1 VEFFTSFGFDE
12 ALGELA
18 QAAETAGYAG
28 VTSADHVFFPEQMKS
43 RYPYSP
49 DGSVYWSGRDPWPD
63 PWVLVGAM
71 SMVTTRLRF
80 ITSVYILPLRHPF
93 IVAKAVGT
101 AAALSKN
108 RVILGGGIGWMR
120 DEFDQLG
127 ADFTTR
133 GARTEEIVDVM
144 RLLWTGEMVEYH
156 GTYFDFDRVQMSPA
170 PTAPVP
176 IYLGGESDK
185 ALRRAARVADGYIS
199 VPHTPAET
207 EELIGRLTALR
218 AEYGRDKAPF
228 EFVLIDPV
236 PASLDHYQELEHLGV
251 HGIIMGPP
259 VAPDASLAAHL
270 DALAH
275 FGDQIISKME

>member
-18 QAAETAGYAG
+18 QGAEASGYTG
-28 VTSADHVFFPEQMKS
+28 VTAADHVFFPEKMQS

-49 DGSVYWSGRDPWPD
+49 DGLVYWGGRDPWPD

-80 ITSVYILPLRHPF
+80 ISSVYILPLRHPF
-93 IVAKAVGT
+93 VVAKAVGT
-101 AAALSKN
+101 AAALSQN

-127 ADFTTR
+127 ADFSTR
-133 GARTEEIVDVM
+133 GARTDEIVDVM

-156 GTYFDFDRVQMSPA
+156 GTYFDFDRLQMSPA
-170 PTAPVP
+170 PTASVP
-176 IYLGGESDK
+176 IYLGGESEK
-185 ALRRAARVADGYIS
+185 ALRRAARIADGYIS

-207 EELIGRLTALR
+207 EQLIATLTSLR
-218 AEYGRDKAPF
+218 AEYGREQVPF
-228 EFVLIDPV
+228 EFVLIDPA
-236 PASLDHYQELEHLGV
+236 PSSLDHYQELAQLGV
-251 HGIIMGPP
+251 GGVIMGPP
-259 VAPDASLAAHL
+259 VAPGASVAEHV

-275 FGDQIISKME
+275 FGDQIISQME